1 MSNWSLLVQTKEVL
15 FRMET
20 IPEEDNA
27 QGKRDYNIFEGRK
40 GSSWSLH
47 NGNWYIVS
55 V

>member
-1 MSNWSLLVQTKEVL
+1 MEVL

-20 IPEEDNA
+20 IPEDDNA
-27 QGKRDYNIFEGRK
+27 QDKRDYNIFEGL
-40 GSSWSLH
+40 LH